1 MIINNYI
8 LWLCLSME
16 LFILSFKKNEK
27 KMMWEDSNW
36 EFKYRNRI
44 NGKLQITSLKFGDVW
59 ILYFEISE
67 VRFYS
72 LKSGTI

>member
-1 MIINNYI
+1 
-8 LWLCLSME
+8 
-16 LFILSFKKNEK
+16 
-27 KMMWEDSNW
+27 MWEDSNW
-36 EFKYRNRI
+36 EFKYKNRT

>member
-1 MIINNYI
+1 
-8 LWLCLSME
+8 
-16 LFILSFKKNEK
+16 
-27 KMMWEDSNW
+27 MMWEDSNW

>member
-1 MIINNYI
+1 
-8 LWLCLSME
+8 ME